1 MPASE
6 TNVCTMRR
14 SPYGFDIFDN
24 CLTCRWHTE
33 QFFCA
38 VEPHA
43 LEAFDQ
49 LAFTNVY
56 PQGSVL
62 FSEGDPARGVFMMC
76 RGSVKLSVGSGDGK
90 LLITRIVH
98 AGEALGLSSV
108 ISGHDYR
115 ATAETIEP
123 CQVKFVKREDFVRWM
138 NEYHEACR
146 HASVQLSE
154 ECEVSNDHIR
164 ALGLS
169 HSAAEKLAHM
179 LLNWAAEEGKEQD
192 GSIKVQMLMTHQDIS
207 QIIGTSRETVTRL
220 LKEFR
225 DKGLV
230 TLKGSSLTIHNKGAL
245 EGLVL
250 I

>member
-1 MPASE
+1 MLSP
-6 TNVCTMRR
+6 MRR

-38 VEPHA
+38 VDPPA
-43 LEAFDQ
+43 LEAFDH

-62 FSEGDPARGVFMMC
+62 FSEGEIARGIFMIC
-76 RGSVKLSVGSGDGK
+76 RGSAKLSVGSGDGK
-90 LLITRIVH
+90 LLITRIAH

-108 ISGHDYR
+108 ISGHDYKS
-115 ATAETIEP
+115 TAETIEP
-123 CQVKFVKREDFVRWM
+123 CQVKFVKREDFIRWM
-138 NEYHEACR
+138 SQNHEGCR
-146 HASVQLSE
+146 HSAIQLAD
-154 ECEVSNDHIR
+154 ECEMGNDHIR

-179 LLNWAAEEGKEQD
+179 LLGWAASDGKEAD
-192 GSIKVQMLMTHQDIS
+192 GAIRVQMLMTHQDIS

-225 DKGLV
+225 DKGLI
-230 TLKGSSLTIHNKGAL
+230 TIKGSSLTIHNKGAL
-245 EGLVL
+245 EALVL